1 MRALWGLLLFVAPLA
16 AQVVPDRFIVE
27 FDGEPAA
34 VAGPR
39 ESRKVL
45 ERRAAIREGHRRA
58 IAAAQSMGAEVLAT
72 TENVANALLVR
83 YPSEKEAELWNLPGV
98 RRVWRVWTA
107 KLLLDRAAAIHR
119 ITDAWSRLPS
129 PDRAGAGVKIGII
142 DSGIDPDHPAF
153 QDGELARPEGY
164 PLPKDSFPDF
174 LRDKTKIIVA
184 RSYEAFV
191 KGSTGN
197 GPRDADG
204 HGTAVAMAAAGEM
217 TAAPLAT
224 ISGVAPKAW
233 LGIYRVVMD
242 NAGTTSTDAILK
254 ALDDAV
260 GDGMDVINLSL
271 GRPFPL
277 RPEADNFTEYMA
289 RAEKAG
295 VIVVAAAGN
304 DGPWR
309 NSISSPATV
318 PTVLAAGATSSDRMF
333 ATALRIQNSES
344 RYVSFPPS
352 GPWPSK
358 VVTAPMM
365 DAAEVDPSG
374 LVCDP
379 PSPGSFAGKI
389 VLILRGVCFFE
400 TKLNN
405 AEAAGAVGAVIY
417 TDEQRPDLMRM
428 AVGSAKL
435 PAQSLS
441 YADGVA
447 VKELLKRQP
456 GTVASLDP
464 GPEWIPLDPSK
475 VASFSSA
482 GPGSDNGIKPDLVAV
497 GTNIYTAT
505 QKVDEGGDMYDAS
518 GYISTEGTS
527 FSAPIIAGAAA
538 VLKAARPGLTVAQY
552 RSLLINS
559 STPLLAGGQAMV
571 QRTGAGLLNLDAAL
585 RSTIAVIP
593 SSLSFGVVTKP
604 VEAVRVLTVMNT
616 GVSSDTFFLSATAN
630 EGAPLPQFSVE
641 SFTLDAGASREV
653 SVTFS
658 LATATPGEYQGFLEV
673 RGANTDVVARV
684 PFWCGVRSDVPKF
697 VRVVDAK
704 TTGNAGGLIRN
715 AVIFQVTDA
724 TGIGLGDAAPRIV
737 QVSGG
742 GRAAGIYPV
751 DDEIPGGY
759 IADIR
764 LGPLAGDNVFRIEV
778 GEVSASFTI
787 RGQAP

>member
-1 MRALWGLLLFVAPLA
+1 MRALWGFLLFVAPLVS
-16 AQVVPDRFIVE
+16 QVVPDRFIVE
-27 FDGEPAA
+27 FEGEPAA

-39 ESRKVL
+39 ESRRVL
-45 ERRAAIREGHRRA
+45 ERRAVIRAHHRYA
-58 IAAAQSMGAEVLAT
+58 IATAQSMGAEVLGT
-72 TENVANALLVR
+72 TENIANALLIR
-83 YPSEKEAELWNLPGV
+83 YPAEKAADLWNLPGV
-98 RRVWRVWTA
+98 SRVWRVWTA

-119 ITDAWSRLPS
+119 ITDAWSQLPS

-142 DSGIDPDHPAF
+142 DSGIDPEHPGF
-153 QDGELARPEGY
+153 QDGELTRPEGY
-164 PLPKDSFPDF
+164 PLPKDNFPEF

-191 KGSTGN
+191 KGSTGS
-197 GPRDADG
+197 GPQDVDG

-224 ISGVAPKAW
+224 ISGAAPKAW

-242 NAGTTSTDAILK
+242 KAGTTSTDAILK

-277 RPEADNFTEYMA
+277 RPEADNFTDYMA

-318 PTVLAAGATSSDRMF
+318 PTVLAVGATSSDRMF
-333 ATALRIQNSES
+333 ATALRINNSES
-344 RYVSFPPS
+344 RFVSFPPS

-358 VVTAPMM
+358 VVTAPMI

-379 PSPGSFAGKI
+379 PPPGSFAGRI
-389 VLILRGVCFFE
+389 VLILRGGCFFE
-400 TKLNN
+400 TKLKN

-456 GTVASLDP
+456 GAIASLDP

-482 GPGSDNGIKPDLVAV
+482 GPNSDNGIKPDLVAV
-497 GTNIYTAT
+497 GTNIYTAA
-505 QKVDEGGDMYDAS
+505 QKADEGGDLYDAS

-527 FSAPIIAGAAA
+527 FAAPIVAGAAA
-538 VLKAARPGLTVAQY
+538 VLKAARPGLTPAQY

-559 STPLLAGGQAMV
+559 STPLGSGGEAMV
-571 QRTGAGLLNLDAAL
+571 QRTGAGLLNLNAAL
-585 RSTIAVIP
+585 RSTITVIP
-593 SSLSFGVVTKP
+593 SSISFGVVAGPAEVT
-604 VEAVRVLTVMNT
+604 RVVTITNT
-616 GVSSDTFFLSATAN
+616 GASSDMFSLSATVN
-630 EGAPLPQFSVE
+630 QGTPLPQFSVE
-641 SFTLDAGASREV
+641 SFTLEAGASREV
-653 SVTFS
+653 PVKFA
-658 LATATPGEYQGFLEV
+658 LDAATPGEYQGFVEV
-673 RGANTDVVARV
+673 RSTNTDVVARV
-684 PFWCGVRSDVPKF
+684 PFWCGVRSDIPRF

-704 TTGNAGGLIRN
+704 TTGTPGGLIRN

-724 TGIGLGDAAPRIV
+724 VGIGIGNAAPRIV

-764 LGPLAGDNVFRIEV
+764 LGPLAGDNVFRIEA
-778 GEVSASFTI
+778 GDVSASFTI
-787 RGQAP
+787 RGQTP